1 MKTIH
6 HYLKF
11 ATELDENNSTAKL
24 LLSLPEEKQ
33 IQMLN
38 LMLKDLLV
46 PALQPAIDELNA
58 GNSYATLKLAN

>member
-24 LLSLPEEKQ
+24 LLSLPEERQ